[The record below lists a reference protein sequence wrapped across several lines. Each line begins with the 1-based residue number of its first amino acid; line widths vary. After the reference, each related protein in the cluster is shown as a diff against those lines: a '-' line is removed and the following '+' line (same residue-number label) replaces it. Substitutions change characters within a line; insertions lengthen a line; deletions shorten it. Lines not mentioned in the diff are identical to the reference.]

1 VGHRG
6 LQQRR
11 SRRVSEHSHHSGDPS
26 GAVTPNGL
34 TALREHYSRALLGAS
49 YSRLLRGSPPVPL
62 PIASNTL
69 LCAHNGRRRL
79 DGWLVGSGG
88 CRSNSA
94 AAGTS
99 PLDAGGCGGYSGAAR
114 SSLLEP
120 AAAGATSGPAAL
132 PYAPAATAMA
142 TRPSSPPPRLVDN
155 PHAPPCPPMPPL
167 PRARQL
173 EPAPWRL
180 VGGMAGDVCRPHQE
194 DRPAQGQLT
203 ARALA
208 FAITGGAV
216 HPPAAPRYVLCGLA
230 RTKT

>member
-1 VGHRG
+1 VDRAAHRG
-6 LQQRR
+6 GGGTHGASTAPEQEGERARPPQRR
-11 SRRVSEHSHHSGDPS
+11 PLRGRHSERTNCASG
-26 GAVTPNGL
+26 
-34 TALREHYSRALLGAS
+34 ALLGAS

-142 TRPSSPPPRLVDN
+142 TRPSPLPPRLVDN
-155 PHAPPCPPMPPL
+155 PHAPPCPPCPPF
-167 PRARQL
+167 PVPDSWSQHRGAWWVGW
-173 EPAPWRL
+173 PWL
-180 VGGMAGDVCRPHQE
+180 
-194 DRPAQGQLT
+194 
-203 ARALA
+203 
-208 FAITGGAV
+208 
-216 HPPAAPRYVLCGLA
+216 
-230 RTKT
+230 

>member
-1 VGHRG
+1 LTGGQWWLRE
-6 LQQRR
+6 QQR
-11 SRRVSEHSHHSGDPS
+11 G
-26 GAVTPNGL
+26 
-34 TALREHYSRALLGAS
+34 
-49 YSRLLRGSPPVPL
+49 RGHL
-62 PIASNTL
+62 
-69 LCAHNGRRRL
+69 
-79 DGWLVGSGG
+79 
-88 CRSNSA
+88 
-94 AAGTS
+94 
-99 PLDAGGCGGYSGAAR
+99 PLDTSGRGGYSGAAG
-114 SSLLEP
+114 SSLLEL
-120 AAAGATSGPAAL
+120 AAAGATSGPAAP
-132 PYAPAATAMA
+132 PYAPATTAMA

-216 HPPAAPRYVLCGLA
+216 HPPAAPRYVLCGLPGQKPDVWCWSA
-230 RTKT
+230 VVFAVASERGAESLKPAMCAACPTGRLQRHSSLRRSAADPTSTTGPPTT